1 MPVCISG
8 ELQEFRKEE
17 LAVMC
22 MAAGRASGCT
32 AFVKENVQGFH
43 IRIQYVPSVVIHEET
58 EISQKGR
65 IPISAVFIG
74 GAQGG
79 FLEDIRHAADI
90 IRGEHVSDGVRLSV
104 APATAEVYKKAADLG
119 YIKDIMDAG
128 GIFLNQ
134 CADPSY
140 KAKAGKGEILLTN
153 DNKDYGDEIE
163 AAVFHVSTE
172 RAANAAVR
180 GYIGGEFLKRKRQEE
195 AEAPVLF
202 EEKAEE
208 SEKPALGTKS
218 LSADPI
224 LAFSGRVWKFG
235 DDIDTDI
242 IIPTQHLS
250 YPSWD
255 EIKKHMFELLRP
267 ELAEEVREGD
277 ILVAGNNFGCGS
289 SREQAAEVLSES
301 GIRCIIAKSF
311 ARIFSGML
319 SITASFRL
327 NAPRSLMMWKR
338 AIRSSSSRMNTSY
351 AKEKSIRFP
360 K

>member
-17 LAVMC
+17 LTVMC

-195 AEAPVLF
+195 AEGLLADD
-202 EEKAEE
+202 EEDFYVTYN
-208 SEKPALGTKS
+208 SM
-218 LSADPI
+218 
-224 LAFSGRVWKFG
+224 
-235 DDIDTDI
+235 DDFDASDVIDLI
-242 IIPTQHLS
+242 
-250 YPSWD
+250 
-255 EIKKHMFELLRP
+255 
-267 ELAEEVREGD
+267 
-277 ILVAGNNFGCGS
+277 
-289 SREQAAEVLSES
+289 
-301 GIRCIIAKSF
+301 
-311 ARIFSGML
+311 
-319 SITASFRL
+319 
-327 NAPRSLMMWKR
+327 NA
-338 AIRSSSSRMNTSY
+338 
-351 AKEKSIRFP
+351 
-360 K
+360 